1 MDKVRVGV
9 VGCGA
14 ISPAY
19 LRNMTGPFADLLEV
33 RACADLVK
41 ERAAERA
48 REFGVP
54 RVSTVDEILRD
65 ADIEMVLNL
74 TVPGAHFEV
83 TMAALEAGKHVFSE
97 KPLAV
102 TREEGRRIV
111 RKAAEKRLLVAG
123 AADTFLGAGL
133 QTCRKLIDEGAIGTV
148 ISAQAMIAMR
158 YRSEKQHK
166 RGLGPVFDMGPYFLT
181 SLAALLGPAERVTGS
196 AQTPFAEEPFPPD
209 SPDHG
214 KTFAV
219 ETPMNVSAVLDL
231 ARGGIGVLTAVG
243 EVPGYNPRLE
253 FYGTEG
259 VLVANDPNMYSGR
272 VVLRPQGGEGRDV
285 PLVPGF
291 SQQGRALGVA
301 EMAYAIRSG
310 RKPRAGVELMFHVLD
325 IMQAVHEAS
334 DQGRHVKLSSTCER
348 PEPFDPAELHAQ

>member
-1 MDKVRVGV
+1 MDKVRIGV
-9 VGCGA
+9 IGCGA

-33 RACADLVK
+33 RACADAVK
-41 ERAAERA
+41 ERAADRM

-54 RVSTVDEILRD
+54 YVSTADEMLMD

-83 TMAALEAGKHVFSE
+83 TMAALEAGKHVFTE

-102 TREEGRRIV
+102 TREEGRQVV
-111 RKAAEKRLLVAG
+111 RKAAEKGLLVAG

-133 QTCRKLIDEGAIGTV
+133 QTCRKLIDEGAIGTL
-148 ISAQAMIAMR
+148 ISAQAMIGLK
-158 YRSEKQHK
+158 YRGERFHK

-181 SLAALLGPAERVTGS
+181 ALAALLGPAVRATGS
-196 AQTPFAEEPFPPD
+196 AQTPFAEEPHPPN
-209 SPDHG
+209 SPGYG
-214 KTFAV
+214 KTFRV

-231 ARGGIGVLTAVG
+231 ARGVIAVLTATG
-243 EVPGYNPRLE
+243 EVPGYHPRLE

-259 VLVANDPNMYSGR
+259 VLTANDPNMYTGR
-272 VVLRPQGGEGRDV
+272 VVLRPQGGEGQDV

-291 SQQGRALGVA
+291 TEQGRALGVA
-301 EMAYAIRSG
+301 EMAHAIRTG
-310 RKPRAGVELMFHVLD
+310 RKPRAGVELMFHVHD
-325 IMQAVHEAS
+325 IMHAVHEAS
-334 DQGRHVKLSSTCER
+334 DQGRHVQLESTCER
-348 PEPFDPAELHAQ
+348 PEPFDLAELHGQ

>member
-9 VGCGA
+9 IGCGA

-33 RACADLVK
+33 TACADLVK
-41 ERAAERA
+41 EKAADRA

-54 RVSTVDEILRD
+54 HVSTVDDVLSD
-65 ADIEMVLNL
+65 ADIEVVLNL

-102 TREEGRRIV
+102 TRQEGRQIV
-111 RKAAEKRLLVAG
+111 RKAAEKRLLLAG

-133 QTCRKLIDEGAIGTV
+133 QTCRKLIDEGAIGTL
-148 ISAQAMIAMR
+148 ISAQAMIALR
-158 YRSEKQHK
+158 YGGERLHK
-166 RGLGPVFDMGPYFLT
+166 RGSGPVFDMGPYFLT
-181 SLAALLGPAERVTGS
+181 AIAALLGPATRATGS
-196 AQTPFAEEPFPPD
+196 AQTPFAEKPYPPN
-209 SPDHG
+209 SPDYG

-219 ETPMNVSAVLDL
+219 ETPMNVSGVLDL
-231 ARGGIGVLTAVG
+231 ARGGIAVLTAIG
-243 EVPGYNPRLE
+243 EVPGYHPRLE

-259 VLVANDPNMYSGR
+259 VLVANDPNMYTGR
-272 VVLRPQGGEGRDV
+272 VVLIPKGGKEQDV

-291 SQQGRALGVA
+291 TEQGRALGVA
-301 EMAYAIRSG
+301 EMAHAIRTG
-310 RKPRAGVELMFHVLD
+310 RKPRAGLELMLHVLD
-325 IMQAVHEAS
+325 VMQAVHEAS
-334 DQGRHVKLSSTCER
+334 ERGRHVKLRSTCER
-348 PEPFDPAELHAQ
+348 PEPFDAAELHRQ